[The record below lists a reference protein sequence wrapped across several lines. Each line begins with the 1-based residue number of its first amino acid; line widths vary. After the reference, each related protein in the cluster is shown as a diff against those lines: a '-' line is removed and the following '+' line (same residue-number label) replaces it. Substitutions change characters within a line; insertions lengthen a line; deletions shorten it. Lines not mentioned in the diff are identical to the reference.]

1 MEKYTCL
8 EIKLLSLFLILGTV
22 SALNDQQVNGFSKVL
37 DEVIKCKKIP
47 GGIVTVVEN
56 GSTVFTKSFGYYD
69 LEKTKPI
76 KNETKFCLGSL
87 TKAFTSAVIAKLLS
101 DHESYTWDTPIAQ
114 IMGPSFRLANDLLSK
129 NVNFRDLLA
138 HKVGVPSN
146 FGPLLV
152 GFPENLTRQQFI
164 EMLPYQEPSEPFRT
178 KFLYS
183 NYMYTLAGY
192 VAERMSGKSW
202 EELVREILFQP
213 LEMDG
218 SGFVNEVKNFSGFS
232 PAFVYVDEK
241 LDYVDKNLL
250 YSVSP
255 SGPAG
260 SIYSTAEDMSKWMNF
275 HLGNGSTT
283 NGSELIADAYFS
295 ELHREQINTPF
306 SENNLYKPIHPISD
320 MTISYCLGWI
330 SSIYRGYRKL
340 WHSGGI
346 AGFSSMLWLFP
357 DLKSGV
363 FVALTGA
370 KDNKHAHPIYAIV
383 SQAADLLLG
392 EEPWLNQ
399 STACSFPA
407 PWKEV
412 KPIPRATINE
422 THPKGYWNISVSP
435 DVYAGLYGHLAFGNI
450 TVKAEEDRMLLYYGR
465 FGEMMMLPINKNIFF
480 GYFLNSLSFV
490 SNSDGNTRPFVIEF
504 KFNTDNT
511 VESLEYPVDLMRPQ
525 KTSFK
530 RIDKLRNFNH
540 RGISN
545 SLKPKAE
552 NKGFRTALSM
562 AAAWCLFH

>member
-1 MEKYTCL
+1 MGKHICT
-8 EIKLLSLFLILGTV
+8 EIILLSMFLILGTA
-22 SALNDQQVNGFSKVL
+22 SALTDQQIDGFSKFL
-37 DEVIKCKKIP
+37 DELVICKKIP
-47 GGIVTVVEN
+47 GGTVTIVEN
-56 GSTVFTKSFGYYD
+56 GSTVFTKGFGYYD
-69 LEKTKPI
+69 VEKTKPI

-87 TKAFTSAVIAKLLS
+87 TKAFTSAVIATLLS
-101 DHESYTWDTPIAQ
+101 DHKSYTWDTPIAQ
-114 IMGPSFRLANDLLSK
+114 ILGPSFRLANDLLSK

-146 FGPLLV
+146 FGALLV

-183 NYMYTLAGY
+183 NYMYTLAAY
-192 VAERMSGKSW
+192 VAEKISGKSW

-213 LEMDG
+213 LEMDD
-218 SGFVNEVKNFSGFS
+218 SGFVTEVKNFNGFS

-260 SIYSTAEDMSKWMNF
+260 SVYSTAEDMSKWMNF
-275 HLGNGSTT
+275 HLGNGSTS
-283 NGSELIADAYFS
+283 NGSELLTDAYFS
-295 ELHREQINTPF
+295 ELHKEQINSPF

-330 SSIYRGYRKL
+330 SSVYRGYRKL

-370 KDNKHAHPIYAIV
+370 KDNQHAQPIYAIV

-412 KPIPRATINE
+412 KPIPRGTNKKPYPE
-422 THPKGYWNISVSP
+422 RYWNVTVSP

-450 TVKAEEDRMLLYYGR
+450 TIKANKDGLSLTYGR
-465 FGEMMMLPINKNIFF
+465 FGEMVLLPVNKNIFL

-490 SNSDGNTRPFVIEF
+490 TNSDGNTRPFMIEF
-504 KFNTDNT
+504 KFNTEEI
-511 VESLEYPVDLMRPQ
+511 VEILEYPVDLMRPQ
-525 KTSFK
+525 KTSFIK
-530 RIDKLRNFNH
+530 IDKLRNFNQ
-540 RGISN
+540 RGVSN
-545 SLKPKAE
+545 SLKPEAE
-552 NKGFRTALSM
+552 IKGFRTALSM
-562 AAAWCLFH
+562 AAAWCLYH